1 MEQQYKVLKTTMGR
15 KYRVRMSED
24 ELVERELFHMAVI
37 ALPFVS
43 AALMFFLWVKAV

>member
-1 MEQQYKVLKTTMGR
+1 MKQYKVLKTTMGR
-15 KYRVRMSED
+15 KYRVQMSE
-24 ELVERELFHMAVI
+24 EEIEERELFHMAVI